1 MRTDSTGVALAGRTR
16 FSLRAMEKVISA
28 AIASVPG
35 TAAVDAKLAGLAGR
49 AFPRVMAQ
57 MDPDTQMVAVDV
69 DIAVYWPSPVTAVAK
84 AVRTAIREAVRDFTG
99 FRTTRVNVTV
109 AGAVAGERTTALAVD
124 TRAPLTPQIPAI
136 VPERALK
143 PVEVSPHAKVHQVA
157 VPSPVSV
164 RAVAVPEA
172 VKVRGVGKQADVEVR
187 TEGFGPGE
195 HRYDELRPVRT
206 APPQP
211 LHAVAAPAPVDV
223 RSVPAPRGFALRRVE
238 APRPVQPRRVQVPQ
252 AAPLRTPHAEPL
264 QLRPIEIRP
273 SAEFT
278 RRVDIP
284 RPTPLRAITI
294 REGVHHE

>member
-1 MRTDSTGVALAGRTR
+1 MSTDSTGVALVGRTR

-109 AGAVAGERTTALAVD
+109 GGAVAGERTTALAVD
-124 TRAPLTPQIPAI
+124 TRAPLSPQIPAI
-136 VPERALK
+136 VPERALT
-143 PVEVSPHAKVHQVA
+143 PVEVSPHAKVREVE

-164 RAVAVPEA
+164 RTVAVPEA
-172 VKVRGVGKQADVEVR
+172 VKVKGVGKQADVEVR

-206 APPQP
+206 AEPEP
-211 LHAVAAPAPVDV
+211 LRTVAAPAPVEV
-223 RSVPAPRGFALRRVE
+223 RSVPVPQGFALHRVE
-238 APRPVQPRRVQVPQ
+238 APRPVQPRRVQLPH

-273 SAEFT
+273 SAEYT

>member
-1 MRTDSTGVALAGRTR
+1 MSTDSTGVALVGRTR

-109 AGAVAGERTTALAVD
+109 GGAVAGERTTALAVD

-136 VPERALK
+136 VPERALT
-143 PVEVSPHAKVHQVA
+143 PVEVSQHAKVREVA

-211 LHAVAAPAPVDV
+211 LRAVATPAPVDV
-223 RSVPAPRGFALRRVE
+223 RSVPAPREFALRRVE

-252 AAPLRTPHAEPL
+252 AAPLRTPHASPL

-294 REGVHHE
+294 CEGVHHE

>member
-1 MRTDSTGVALAGRTR
+1 MSTDSTGVALVGRTR

-109 AGAVAGERTTALAVD
+109 GGAVAGERTTALAVD
-124 TRAPLTPQIPAI
+124 TRAPLSPQIPAI
-136 VPERALK
+136 VPERALTL
-143 PVEVSPHAKVHQVA
+143 VEVSPHAKVREVE

-187 TEGFGPGE
+187 TEGFGPDE

-206 APPQP
+206 AEPQP
-211 LHAVAAPAPVDV
+211 LRTDAAPAPVEV
-223 RSVPAPRGFALRRVE
+223 RSVPVPKGFALHRVE
-238 APRPVQPRRVQVPQ
+238 APRPVQPRQVQLPH
-252 AAPLRTPHAEPL
+252 AAPLRTPHAKPL

-273 SAEFT
+273 SAEYT

>member
-1 MRTDSTGVALAGRTR
+1 MSTDSTGVALAGRTR
-16 FSLRAMEKVISA
+16 FSLRAMEKVISS

-124 TRAPLTPQIPAI
+124 TRAPLSPQIPAI
-136 VPERALK
+136 VPERTLK

-211 LHAVAAPAPVDV
+211 LRAVAAPAPVAV
-223 RSVPAPRGFALRRVE
+223 RSVPAPREFALRRVE

-252 AAPLRTPHAEPL
+252 AAPLRTPHASPL

-294 REGVHHE
+294 CEGVHHE

>member
-1 MRTDSTGVALAGRTR
+1 MSTDSTGVALVGRTR

-109 AGAVAGERTTALAVD
+109 GGAVAGERTTALAVD

-136 VPERALK
+136 VPERALT
-143 PVEVSPHAKVHQVA
+143 PVEVSQHAKVREVA

-206 APPQP
+206 APPQR
-211 LHAVAAPAPVDV
+211 LRAVATPAPVAV

>member
-1 MRTDSTGVALAGRTR
+1 MSTDSTGVALVGRTR

-109 AGAVAGERTTALAVD
+109 GGAVAGERTTALAVD
-124 TRAPLTPQIPAI
+124 TRAPLSPQIPAI
-136 VPERALK
+136 VPERALT
-143 PVEVSPHAKVHQVA
+143 PVEVSPHAKIREVA

-206 APPQP
+206 AEPQP
-211 LHAVAAPAPVDV
+211 LRTVTAPAPVEV
-223 RSVPAPRGFALRRVE
+223 RSVPAPREFVLRRVE
-238 APRPVQPRRVQVPQ
+238 APRPVQPRRVQLPH

-273 SAEFT
+273 SAEYT

>member
-28 AIASVPG
+28 AIASAPG

-124 TRAPLTPQIPAI
+124 TRAPLSPQIPAI
-136 VPERALK
+136 VPERALT
-143 PVEVSPHAKVHQVA
+143 PVVVSPHAKVRQVA

-172 VKVRGVGKQADVEVR
+172 VKVSGVGKQADVEVR

-211 LHAVAAPAPVDV
+211 LRAVAAPAPVAV

-238 APRPVQPRRVQVPQ
+238 APRPIQPRRVQLPQ
-252 AAPLRTPHAEPL
+252 AAPLRTPHASPL

>member
-1 MRTDSTGVALAGRTR
+1 MSTDSTGVALVGRTR

-109 AGAVAGERTTALAVD
+109 GGAVAGERTTALAVD

-136 VPERALK
+136 VPERALT
-143 PVEVSPHAKVHQVA
+143 PVEVSPHAKVREVA

-187 TEGFGPGE
+187 TEGFGPDE
-195 HRYDELRPVRT
+195 HRYDELRPVRI
-206 APPQP
+206 AEPQP
-211 LHAVAAPAPVDV
+211 LRTVAVPAPVEV
-223 RSVPAPRGFALRRVE
+223 RSVPAPREFVLRRVE
-238 APRPVQPRRVQVPQ
+238 APRPVEPRRVQPPH
-252 AAPLRTPHAEPL
+252 AAPLRTPHAELL

-273 SAEFT
+273 SAEYT

>member
-1 MRTDSTGVALAGRTR
+1 MSTDSTGVALAGRTR
-16 FSLRAMEKVISA
+16 FSLRAMEKVISS

-143 PVEVSPHAKVHQVA
+143 PVKVSPHAKVHQVA
-157 VPSPVSV
+157 VPSPVTV

-172 VKVRGVGKQADVEVR
+172 VKVRGVGKLADVEVR

-206 APPQP
+206 APPQR
-211 LHAVAAPAPVDV
+211 LRAVATPAPVAV

-273 SAEFT
+273 TAEFT

>member
-1 MRTDSTGVALAGRTR
+1 MNTESTGVALFGRTR
-16 FSLRAMEKVISA
+16 FSLRAMEKVINA

-69 DIAVYWPSPVTAVAK
+69 DIAVYWPSPVTDVAA

-109 AGAVAGERTTALAVD
+109 GGAVAGERTTALAVE
-124 TRAPLTPQIPAI
+124 TRAPLPAQIPAI
-136 VPERALK
+136 VPERVLK
-143 PVEVSPHAKVHQVA
+143 PITTANGA
-157 VPSPVSV
+157 PVRHIAAPREATV
-164 RAVAVPEA
+164 RAVAAPEGPR
-172 VKVRGVGKQADVEVR
+172 VRGVATPSEVAVR
-187 TEGFGPGE
+187 TEGFGPSE
-195 HRYDELRPVRT
+195 QRYHELRPIRT
-206 APPQP
+206 AAPQP
-211 LHAVAAPAPVDV
+211 LRVIADPAPVEV
-223 RSVPAPRGFALRRVE
+223 RSVASPQEFALRRITT
-238 APRPVQPRRVQVPQ
+238 PRPVQPRHVDVPQ
-252 AAPLRTPHAEPL
+252 APALRSPHAEPL

-278 RRVDIP
+278 RRVDVP

-294 REGVHHE
+294 NEGGHYE

>member
-1 MRTDSTGVALAGRTR
+1 MSTETTGVAPFGRTR
-16 FSLRAMEKVISA
+16 FSLRAMEKVISS

-69 DIAVYWPSPVTAVAK
+69 DIAVYWPSPVTEVAK
-84 AVRTAIREAVRDFTG
+84 AVRTAVREAVRDFTG

-109 AGAVAGERTTALAVD
+109 GGAVPGERTTALAVE
-124 TRAPLTPQIPAI
+124 TRTPLSAQIPAI

-143 PVEVSPHAKVHQVA
+143 PVEVSQRAAVRQVSTPA
-157 VPSPVSV
+157 PVPV
-164 RAVAVPEA
+164 RAVKVPEA
-172 VKVRGVGKQADVEVR
+172 VRVRGVGKPADVKVR

-195 HRYDELRPVRT
+195 NHCDKLRPIHT
-206 APPQP
+206 AEPQP
-211 LHAVAAPAPVDV
+211 LRAVAEPAPVQV
-223 RSVPAPRGFALRRVE
+223 RSVSAPREFALRHVE
-238 APRPVQPRRVQVPQ
+238 TPRPVEPRGVGV
-252 AAPLRTPHAEPL
+252 PHAMALRVPHAKPL
-264 QLRPIEIRP
+264 QLRPIAIRP

-278 RRVDIP
+278 RRVDVP

-294 REGVHHE
+294 REGGHHE

>member
-1 MRTDSTGVALAGRTR
+1 MSTDSTGVALVGRTR

-109 AGAVAGERTTALAVD
+109 GGAVAGERTTALAVD

-136 VPERALK
+136 VPERALT
-143 PVEVSPHAKVHQVA
+143 PVEVSQHAKVREVA

-187 TEGFGPGE
+187 TEGFGPDE

-206 APPQP
+206 AEPQP
-211 LHAVAAPAPVDV
+211 LRTVAVPAPVEV
-223 RSVPAPRGFALRRVE
+223 RSVPVPKGFALHRVE
-238 APRPVQPRRVQVPQ
+238 APRPVQPRRVQ
-252 AAPLRTPHAEPL
+252 LPHAEPI

-273 SAEFT
+273 SAEYT

>member
-1 MRTDSTGVALAGRTR
+1 MSTAKHGRTR
-16 FSLRAMEKVISA
+16 FSLRAMEKVISS

-69 DIAVYWPSPVTAVAK
+69 DIAVYWPSPVTEVAK

-109 AGAVAGERTTALAVD
+109 GGAVPGERTTALAVE
-124 TRAPLTPQIPAI
+124 TRTPLSAQIPAI

-143 PVEVSPHAKVHQVA
+143 PVDVSQHAAVRQVSTP
-157 VPSPVSV
+157 VPVPVRGVS
-164 RAVAVPEA
+164 VPEA
-172 VKVRGVGKQADVEVR
+172 VRVRGVGKPADVKVR

-195 HRYDELRPVRT
+195 NRYDKLRPIHT
-206 APPQP
+206 PEPQP
-211 LHAVAAPAPVDV
+211 LRAVTDPAPVQV
-223 RSVPAPRGFALRRVE
+223 RSVPAPREFALRHVE
-238 APRPVQPRRVQVPQ
+238 APRPVEPRGVELPP
-252 AAPLRTPHAEPL
+252 AAPLRVPHATPL
-264 QLRPIEIRP
+264 QLRPITIRP

-278 RRVDIP
+278 RRIDVP
-284 RPTPLRAITI
+284 RPVPLRAITI
-294 REGVHHE
+294 REGGHHE